1 MMEVIEFKTRIK
13 NGNIIIPEKY
23 KTKTADSVKV
33 IIISEKIIK
42 REDIIDNLLE
52 NPIKIHNF
60 SPFSRKEIYDRF

>member
-1 MMEVIEFKTRIK
+1 MEVIEFKARIK
-13 NGNIIIPEKY
+13 DGNIRIPEKY

-33 IIISEKIIK
+33 IIISEKII
-42 REDIIDNLLE
+42 RETDIIDDLLA